1 MVRHR
6 KTHKTYRKSTRGK
19 KSKTLSKRSR
29 HRRQHKQR
37 GGNSAFAGK
46 PWDATKG
53 GNYYTLNK
61 TGGLD
66 APISARFINM
76 AGKASVNELAEMQ
89 HRGGSRKRGRKHTR
103 KHRRKH
109 SRKHGGKC
117 GRKHRGGGPLTNL
130 YRSVVHKGSNV
141 VRGLQGKPA
150 LASPDVT
157 DQPIDKAVGSSGP
170 KADFPNVAGIMKK
183 SDQQVA
189 NFK

>member
-1 MVRHR
+1 MVIHR
-6 KTHKTYRKSTRGK
+6 KTHKTHRKNRRGK
-19 KSKTLSKRSR
+19 KSKTLSKRNR
-29 HRRQHKQR
+29 HRRQRKQR

-46 PWDATKG
+46 PWDATNG
-53 GNYYTLNK
+53 GNYYTFNK

-89 HRGGSRKRGRKHTR
+89 QRGGSRKRGRKHTR
-103 KHRRKH
+103 KYRRKH
-109 SRKHGGKC
+109 SHKH

-141 VRGLQGKPA
+141 VRGLQGKPPR
-150 LASPDVT
+150 ASPDVT
-157 DQPIDKAVGSSGP
+157 DQPIDKAVGPSGP

-183 SDQQVA
+183 SDQEVA
-189 NFK
+189 KF